1 MNYVTNAIEGLQEK
15 GSLLLRFKFKKK
27 KEKKFHYPR
36 DG

>member
-15 GSLLLRFKFKKK
+15 ESLLSRFKFKKEK
-27 KEKKFHYPR
+27 RKKFHYAR